1 QQGGMTAREAET
13 KLKGT
18 LAKDKHEILFRD
30 FKINYNALPERFK
43 KGSVLVRE
51 VVDPAPDAITISA
64 QNTDQTGAETSV
76 TDETGTQD
84 SITVSTKPKRNS
96 KKKQRA
102 PPTVIRIV
110 HVDIIKDDFWSAHS
124 DILD

>member
-51 VVDPAPDAITISA
+51 VVDLAPDAITFSA
-64 QNTDQTGAETSV
+64 QDIDETGAETPV
-76 TDETGTQD
+76 VDETGTQD
-84 SITVSTKPKRNS
+84 SITVAAKPKCNS

-102 PPTVIRIV
+102 PPTVVRII
-110 HVDIIKDDFWSAHS
+110 HVDIIKDDFWSAHP